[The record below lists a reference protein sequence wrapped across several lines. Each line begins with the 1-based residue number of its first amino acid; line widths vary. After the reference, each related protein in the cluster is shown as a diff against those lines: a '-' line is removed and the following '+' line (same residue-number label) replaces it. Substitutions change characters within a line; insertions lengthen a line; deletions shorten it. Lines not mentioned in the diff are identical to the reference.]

1 MTWYVCTHLPVVIVC
16 PSAVG
21 QLTPLGDGVAELKFD
36 EVVVD
41 TAGDGTVVKDEI
53 RVDDADAVDEYT
65 LEVAA
70 DNTDVLEGARADDT
84 KLERAELEFGGSGL
98 EVVMIVV
105 ATGLLTVGVS

>member
-1 MTWYVCTHLPVVIVC
+1 MTWYDCTHLQVVIVC

-21 QLTPLGDGVAELKFD
+21 QLAPLGDGVAELKFD

-65 LEVAA
+65 LETAA
-70 DNTDVLEGARADDT
+70 DDTDVLESARADDA
-84 KLERAELEFGGSGL
+84 KLERAELELDGSGL
-98 EVVMIVV
+98 EGITIVV
-105 ATGLLTVGVS
+105 ANELMIVSVS